1 MIPDGY
7 NKTCV
12 TQEKY
17 FHIMQKNTFDLIVIG
32 SGPGGYVAAIRAS
45 QLGMNVAIVEKESL
59 GGICLNW
66 GCIPTKALL
75 RSANIWEQIQKSED
89 YGFKISKASIDF
101 KKVIERSR
109 QVAKDMNRGVDFL
122 LKKNKITVIK
132 GYGKILAKGI
142 VGVEENVLYV
152 NNSDETVV
160 SKDIKSKILKSGD
173 IHKSK
178 VIQYRA
184 ENIII
189 ATGARGREL
198 PTLLI
203 DNINVVGYRKVM
215 FLDKIPK
222 KMVIVGAGAIG
233 CEFAYFYNT
242 MGSKVTLIDFADN
255 IVPLEDEEIS
265 GNLKKVFLKAG
276 IEVLPSTEVL
286 SNDNKAK
293 TLDIRNVKTKEQ
305 SKIKYDIVLSSVGI
319 VPNTE
324 NLGLEEVGIKTEH
337 GRIQVDKSNYQTN
350 VEGIYAIGDVL
361 STTAL
366 AHVASAE
373 AVLCVEALS
382 GLKTEPIDYNNI
394 PSCTYCMPE
403 IASVGY
409 TEEQAKKIG
418 YDIKVGKFP
427 FIASGKASAYGY
439 KEGFVKVIFDAKY
452 GEWLGAHMIGA
463 NVTDLIAEV
472 VVARK
477 LETTSHEILKSIHP
491 HPTLSEAVLEAVA
504 DAYSEC
510 VHI

>member
-1 MIPDGY
+1 
-7 NKTCV
+7 
-12 TQEKY
+12 
-17 FHIMQKNTFDLIVIG
+17 MQKNTFDLIVIG

-45 QLGMNVAIVEKESL
+45 QLGMKVAVVEKESL

-66 GCIPTKALL
+66 GCIPTKALI
-75 RSANIWEQIQKSED
+75 RSANVWEQIQKSED
-89 YGFKISKASIDF
+89 YGFKVSKASIDF

-109 QVAKDMNRGVDFL
+109 QVSQDMNRGVDFL

-142 VGVEENVLYV
+142 IGVEENVLYP
-152 NNSDETVV
+152 NNLDETIVNKDILKTSTFISKDV
-160 SKDIKSKILKSGD
+160 SKFNKIESYNKRGKTSEY
-173 IHKSK
+173 K
-178 VIQYRA
+178 A

-189 ATGARGREL
+189 ATGARGKEL
-198 PTLLI
+198 PALPI
-203 DNINVVGYRKVM
+203 DNINVIGYRKAM

-233 CEFAYFYNT
+233 CEFAYFYNA

-265 GNLKKVFLKAG
+265 GNLKKVFQKAG

-305 SKIKYDIVLSSVGI
+305 SKIKYDIVLSAVGI
-319 VPNTE
+319 VSNTE
-324 NLGLEEVGIKTEH
+324 NLGLQEIGIKTEYSK
-337 GRIQVDKSNYQTN
+337 IQIDKSSYQTN
-350 VEGIYAIGDVL
+350 VEGIYAIGDVI

-373 AVLCVEALS
+373 AILCVEAIS
-382 GLKTEPIDYNNI
+382 GLKPEPIDYNNI

-409 TEEQAKKIG
+409 TEEQAKKAG

-472 VVARK
+472 VIARK

-491 HPTLSEAVLEAVA
+491 HPTLSEAVFEAVA